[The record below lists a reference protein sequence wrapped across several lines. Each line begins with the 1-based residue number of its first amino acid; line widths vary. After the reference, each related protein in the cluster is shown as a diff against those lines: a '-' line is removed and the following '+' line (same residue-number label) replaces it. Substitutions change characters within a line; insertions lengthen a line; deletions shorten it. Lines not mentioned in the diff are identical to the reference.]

1 VDQAQQQVWM
11 QQWRR
16 AAVALAEVR
25 RRTLAAMD
33 AVEALRAAERVL
45 DAGTPGDARPR
56 VRGSGL
62 VEQQRLFHR
71 KRR

>member
-1 VDQAQQQVWM
+1 VEPAQQQVWM

-25 RRTLAAMD
+25 RRTLATMD
-33 AVEALRAAERVL
+33 AAEALRAAEQIL
-45 DAGTPGDARPR
+45 GAGAPTSGQQPARS
-56 VRGSGL
+56 SGL
-62 VEQQRLFHR
+62 VEQQRLFHH